1 MAADVSLTTD
11 QTLLHA
17 ASREVGGGG
26 GERFSHDAGLSCAIL
41 SSLREKGNVG
51 KGGGEGKE
59 GGTEKEIR
67 LLSFSVEGRFRR
79 G

>member
-51 KGGGEGKE
+51 KGG
-59 GGTEKEIR
+59 
-67 LLSFSVEGRFRR
+67 
-79 G
+79 